1 MHKKTVLIII
11 SVLIGIT
18 LACSESI
25 FVKPSPTIGNDQV
38 LFQDD
43 FSDPS
48 SGWLTERDEDHIID
62 YENGSFRIW
71 GNRSQFDYWSI
82 TNLNFGDVRIEVDA
96 TKLGGPDNNSYG
108 IICRYNQ
115 ENFYGFIISSDGYY
129 GISKRKIGD
138 HQIIGAEGMKTSPV
152 IQKGAASNHIRADC
166 IGNVLT
172 LYINGEKLQEVTDSE
187 FTLGDVG
194 LLAGSF
200 DVGGIDIRF
209 SHFQVLKP

>member
-1 MHKKTVLIII
+1 MLKKIVVIII
-11 SVLIGIT
+11 SLLIGMT

-25 FVKPSPTIGNDQV
+25 YVNPSPTVSGDQG

-71 GNRSQFDYWSI
+71 GNRPQFDYWSI
-82 TNLNFGDVRIEVDA
+82 PNLNFGDVRIEVDA
-96 TKLGGPDNNSYG
+96 VKLGGPDNNSYG

-115 ENFYGFIISSDGYY
+115 ESFYGFIISSDGYY
-129 GISKRKIGD
+129 GISKRKNGD
-138 HQIIGAEGMKTSPV
+138 HQTIGVEGMKTSPF
-152 IQKGAASNHIRADC
+152 IQKGAALNHIRADC

-187 FTLGDVG
+187 FSMGDVG

-200 DVGGIDIRF
+200 NVGGIDIRF
-209 SHFQVLKP
+209 NHFQVLKP

>member
-1 MHKKTVLIII
+1 MHRKTVLIII
-11 SVLIGIT
+11 SVLIGMT

-25 FVKPSPTIGNDQV
+25 FVNPSPSVVNDQV

-71 GNRSQFDYWSI
+71 GNLSRFDYWSI
-82 TNLNFGDVRIEVDA
+82 PNLNFGDVRIEVDA

-115 ENFYGFIISSDGYY
+115 GNYYGFIISSDGYY
-129 GISKRKIGD
+129 GISKRKNGD

-166 IGNVLT
+166 IGSVLT
-172 LYINGEKLQEVTDSE
+172 LYLNGEKLQEVTDSE

-200 DVGGIDIRF
+200 DVSGIDIQF
-209 SHFQVLKP
+209 NHFQVLKP